1 MTREVPPPWPQT
13 RPGSKGFQGLHSQ
26 SLGDEKLENGV
37 GEVIPGRKK
46 ESASGWESR
55 EQRSGVSALLTASV
69 VLDHVPAPSRGGLS
83 SRGCHTNEVRVRD
96 SMKCSGGLEAGVQV
110 PLSSNPTSR
119 AVGREPSLAQASGG
133 PPSASSFQVCSE
145 GIICCSPTR
154 ESSSR
159 AYMFP
164 AYKTHRSQA
173 FKKPRSRGSVHPR
186 PPKTR
191 QANWVPLRPPGTGAT
206 WVK

>member
-1 MTREVPPPWPQT
+1 M
-13 RPGSKGFQGLHSQ
+13 
-26 SLGDEKLENGV
+26 KLSWE
-37 GEVIPGRKK
+37 GRKK
-46 ESASGWESR
+46 VPQAGSPESR
-55 EQRSGVSALLTASV
+55 GLVSLPYSLLLWSWTV

-159 AYMFP
+159 AYTFP